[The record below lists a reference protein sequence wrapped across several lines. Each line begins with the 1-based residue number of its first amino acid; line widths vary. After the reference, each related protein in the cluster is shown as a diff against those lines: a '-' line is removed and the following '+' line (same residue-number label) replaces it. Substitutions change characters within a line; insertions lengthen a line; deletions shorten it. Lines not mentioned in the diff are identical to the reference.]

1 MGIEITDRAVK
12 QLKHLSGSEE
22 VPNNALRISVEP
34 GGCHGFQ
41 YSYDLTEKSNFKNEE
56 DVVFEKDGTTVI
68 VDEISLGLIKGSKL
82 DFTEELIGTQFQIVD
97 NPQATSGC
105 G

>member
-1 MGIEITDRAVK
+1 QREK
-12 QLKHLSGSEE
+12 SS
-22 VPNNALRISVEP
+22 NNALRIAVDS

-41 YSYDLTEKSNFKNEE
+41 YFYNLMDSNATKE
-56 DVVFEKDGTTVI
+56 DDMYGGIFEKNGAKVV

-82 DFTEELIGTQFQIVD
+82 DYTEELIGSQFQVVD